1 MEHCLCYGRE
11 REAVRPEFGECAP
24 RAHELTEI
32 FLRRLPEIRRLLVR
46 DVQAA
51 FDGDPA
57 ATNLDEVIL
66 AYPGVLAVSVYRI
79 AHALYDLGVPM
90 MARIMTEWAH
100 SKTGCDIHPGAKIGA
115 AFFIDHA
122 TGVVIGE
129 TTEIGEGVKLY
140 QGVTLGALSF
150 PRDAS
155 GQIIRGRKRHPTVES
170 GATLYANATVLG
182 GQTVVGAN
190 SVIGG
195 SVFLTRSV
203 PPRSRVS
210 LKEPELRVAIAR
222 RCGRVRRD
230 LFRHL
235 AIRRRVKS
243 GPTRRARSHHLAEH
257 RHQQQGDDVDDL
269 DQRIDRRTRRVLV
282 GVAHGVAGHG
292 GLVRIGSLAA
302 EVALFDVF
310 LGIVPGAAAGGHR
323 YGDEQS
329 GDDGPDEQAA
339 ERLHAGSGAH
349 QPIHDEYQHDRHD
362 DRQQRRH
369 DHLLDRS
376 LRQHVDG
383 ARIVGLRRAF
393 HDALDVAE
401 LPPHLVDHRA
411 GGASHGFH
419 RHGGEHVG
427 DQTADEQAR

>member
-1 MEHCLCYGRE
+1 MTALATPKSRATALERLSDELLESYLGDKRALRISRRYLPSREAIAEILEGVLDLMYPGYFGRLDLNSENLGSYVAQAVAALAPKIEREMEHCLCYGRE
-11 REAVRPEFGECAP
+11 REATWPEYGECAP
-24 RAHELTEI
+24 RARELTEV
-32 FLRRLPEIRRLLVR
+32 FLSRLPEIRGLLVR

-57 ATNLDEVIL
+57 ATNLDEIIL

-100 SKTGCDIHPGAKIGA
+100 SKTGCDIHPGAKIGP

-155 GQIIRGRKRHPTVES
+155 GQIIRGRKRHPTVEN

-182 GQTVVGAN
+182 GQTIVGAD

-210 LKEPELRVAIAR
+210 LKEPELRVAS
-222 RCGRVRRD
+222 RD
-230 LFRHL
+230 
-235 AIRRRVKS
+235 
-243 GPTRRARSHHLAEH
+243 G
-257 RHQQQGDDVDDL
+257 
-269 DQRIDRRTRRVLV
+269 
-282 GVAHGVAGHG
+282 
-292 GLVRIGSLAA
+292 AA
-302 EVALFDVF
+302 EPDAIYFD
-310 LGIVPGAAAGGHR
+310 I
-323 YGDEQS
+323 
-329 GDDGPDEQAA
+329 
-339 ERLHAGSGAH
+339 
-349 QPIHDEYQHDRHD
+349 
-362 DRQQRRH
+362 
-369 DHLLDRS
+369 
-376 LRQHVDG
+376 
-383 ARIVGLRRAF
+383 
-393 HDALDVAE
+393 
-401 LPPHLVDHRA
+401 
-411 GGASHGFH
+411 
-419 RHGGEHVG
+419 
-427 DQTADEQAR
+427 

>member
-1 MEHCLCYGRE
+1 MTALATPTAGAAPFERLRDELLASYLGDERARRISRRYLPSREAIAEILGGVLELMYPGYFGRLDLNAENLGSHVAQAVAALAPKIEREMEHCLCYGRE
-11 REAVRPEFGECAP
+11 REAVRQEFGECAP
-24 RAHELTEI
+24 RARELTEV
-32 FLRRLPEIRRLLVR
+32 FLGRLPEIRRLLVG

-155 GQIIRGRKRHPTVES
+155 GQLIRGRKRHPTVES
-170 GATLYANATVLG
+170 GATLYANATILG

-210 LKEPELRVAIAR
+210 LKEPELRVAS
-222 RCGRVRRD
+222 RD
-230 LFRHL
+230 
-235 AIRRRVKS
+235 
-243 GPTRRARSHHLAEH
+243 G
-257 RHQQQGDDVDDL
+257 
-269 DQRIDRRTRRVLV
+269 
-282 GVAHGVAGHG
+282 
-292 GLVRIGSLAA
+292 AA
-302 EVALFDVF
+302 EPDAIYFD
-310 LGIVPGAAAGGHR
+310 I
-323 YGDEQS
+323 
-329 GDDGPDEQAA
+329 
-339 ERLHAGSGAH
+339 
-349 QPIHDEYQHDRHD
+349 
-362 DRQQRRH
+362 
-369 DHLLDRS
+369 
-376 LRQHVDG
+376 
-383 ARIVGLRRAF
+383 
-393 HDALDVAE
+393 
-401 LPPHLVDHRA
+401 
-411 GGASHGFH
+411 
-419 RHGGEHVG
+419 
-427 DQTADEQAR
+427 

>member
-1 MEHCLCYGRE
+1 MTALATPKSKATALERVSEELLESYLGDERARRIARRYLPSREAIAEILQGVLDLMYPGYFGRRDLSSENLGSYVEQSVAALAPRIEREMEHCLCYGRE
-11 REAVRPEFGECAP
+11 REAARPEFGECAP
-24 RAHELTEI
+24 RARELTEV
-32 FLRRLPEIRRLLVR
+32 FLRRLPEIRALLVQ

-129 TTEIGEGVKLY
+129 TTEIGDRVKLY

-170 GATLYANATVLG
+170 GSTLYANATVLG
-182 GQTVVGAN
+182 GQTVVGAD

-210 LKEPELRVAIAR
+210 LKEPELRVASR
-222 RCGRVRRD
+222 
-230 LFRHL
+230 
-235 AIRRRVKS
+235 
-243 GPTRRARSHHLAEH
+243 
-257 RHQQQGDDVDDL
+257 
-269 DQRIDRRTRRVLV
+269 
-282 GVAHGVAGHG
+282 
-292 GLVRIGSLAA
+292 
-302 EVALFDVF
+302 
-310 LGIVPGAAAGGHR
+310 
-323 YGDEQS
+323 
-329 GDDGPDEQAA
+329 
-339 ERLHAGSGAH
+339 
-349 QPIHDEYQHDRHD
+349 
-362 DRQQRRH
+362 
-369 DHLLDRS
+369 
-376 LRQHVDG
+376 DG
-383 ARIVGLRRAF
+383 AVDS
-393 HDALDVAE
+393 DAIYFDI
-401 LPPHLVDHRA
+401 
-411 GGASHGFH
+411 
-419 RHGGEHVG
+419 
-427 DQTADEQAR
+427 

>member
-1 MEHCLCYGRE
+1 MTALANPKTRATALERVSGELLESYLGDKRALRISRRYLPSREAITEILEGVLGLMYPGYFGRLDLDSENLQSHVAQAVAALAPKIEREMENCLCYGRE
-11 REAVRPEFGECAP
+11 REATWPEFGECAP
-24 RAHELTEI
+24 RARELTEV
-32 FLRRLPEIRRLLVR
+32 FLSRLPEIRGLLVR

-57 ATNLDEVIL
+57 ATNIDEVIL

-129 TTEIGEGVKLY
+129 TTDIGEGVKLY

-155 GQIIRGRKRHPTVES
+155 GQIIRGRKRHPTVEK

-182 GQTVVGAN
+182 GQTIVGAD

-210 LKEPELRVAIAR
+210 LKEPELRVAS
-222 RCGRVRRD
+222 RD
-230 LFRHL
+230 
-235 AIRRRVKS
+235 
-243 GPTRRARSHHLAEH
+243 G
-257 RHQQQGDDVDDL
+257 
-269 DQRIDRRTRRVLV
+269 
-282 GVAHGVAGHG
+282 
-292 GLVRIGSLAA
+292 AA
-302 EVALFDVF
+302 EPDAIYFD
-310 LGIVPGAAAGGHR
+310 I
-323 YGDEQS
+323 
-329 GDDGPDEQAA
+329 
-339 ERLHAGSGAH
+339 
-349 QPIHDEYQHDRHD
+349 
-362 DRQQRRH
+362 
-369 DHLLDRS
+369 
-376 LRQHVDG
+376 
-383 ARIVGLRRAF
+383 
-393 HDALDVAE
+393 
-401 LPPHLVDHRA
+401 
-411 GGASHGFH
+411 
-419 RHGGEHVG
+419 
-427 DQTADEQAR
+427 

>member
-1 MEHCLCYGRE
+1 MTAVLTSKSKATALEDVGGELLASYLGDERARRISRRYLPSRENIAEILQGVLDLMYPGYFGRRDLNSENLGAHTAQALAALAPKIEREMEHCLCYGRE
-11 REAVRPEFGECAP
+11 RDVSRPAEFGECAP

-32 FLRRLPEIRRLLVR
+32 FLRRLPQIRSLLVR

-66 AYPGVLAVSVYRI
+66 AYPGLLAVSVYRI

-100 SKTGCDIHPGAKIGA
+100 SKTGCDIHPGAQIGP

-129 TTEIGEGVKLY
+129 TTDIGAGVKLY

-155 GQIIRGRKRHPTVES
+155 GHIIRGRKRHPTVEN

-182 GQTVVGAN
+182 GQTVIGED

-210 LKEPELRVAIAR
+210 LKEPDLRVAS
-222 RCGRVRRD
+222 RD
-230 LFRHL
+230 
-235 AIRRRVKS
+235 
-243 GPTRRARSHHLAEH
+243 TTAE
-257 RHQQQGDDVDDL
+257 
-269 DQRIDRRTRRVLV
+269 
-282 GVAHGVAGHG
+282 
-292 GLVRIGSLAA
+292 
-302 EVALFDVF
+302 
-310 LGIVPGAAAGGHR
+310 P
-323 YGDEQS
+323 
-329 GDDGPDEQAA
+329 
-339 ERLHAGSGAH
+339 
-349 QPIHDEYQHDRHD
+349 
-362 DRQQRRH
+362 
-369 DHLLDRS
+369 
-376 LRQHVDG
+376 
-383 ARIVGLRRAF
+383 
-393 HDALDVAE
+393 DALYFDI
-401 LPPHLVDHRA
+401 
-411 GGASHGFH
+411 
-419 RHGGEHVG
+419 
-427 DQTADEQAR
+427 